1 MKKLK
6 TLVIFAVFVVFIFVA
21 YIIFG
26 QFFEPRVYN
35 FMVKNFV
42 AYNKGSDGIVL
53 VVIDENSISRHR
65 WPWSREKYAKIFN
78 YLGNYTSAKM
88 IGFDAV

>member
-6 TLVIFAVFVVFIFVA
+6 TLVIFAVFVIFMFIA

-53 VVIDENSISRHR
+53 VVIDENSISRYR

-78 YLGNYTSAKM
+78 YLGNYTSDKM
-88 IGFDAV
+88 IGFD